1 MNYINGGVDPAPG
14 SVTLDKGLA
23 GYDCAKFKA
32 YNYPTYRKANDESAN
47 YPVLRLAEVYLNYAE
62 ACYER
67 YGKVT
72 DTQLDGIN
80 ELRARAGVAALTNKL
95 VEDNGL
101 DMLEEIRRERAIE
114 LYMEGARFD
123 DLKRWGIAENALNT
137 SRCGMVV
144 GGDGYETEF
153 KSADGT
159 STNRYAKNSFV
170 WGEEKVQT
178 GDGVL
183 NCVVI
188 SSAANHSFM
197 KKHYLWPIPQKQ
209 IDLNP
214 SLKQNPGY

>member
-1 MNYINGGVDPAPG
+1 
-14 SVTLDKGLA
+14 
-23 GYDCAKFKA
+23 
-32 YNYPTYRKANDESAN
+32 
-47 YPVLRLAEVYLNYAE
+47 
-62 ACYER
+62 
-67 YGKVT
+67 
-72 DTQLDGIN
+72 
-80 ELRARAGVAALTNKL
+80 
-95 VEDNGL
+95 
-101 DMLEEIRRERAIE
+101 MLEEIRRERAIE

-159 STNRYAKNSFV
+159 PTNRYAKNSFV

-214 SLKQNPGY
+214 SLEQNPGY

>member
-1 MNYINGGVDPAPG
+1 MTCSFASDGKPIDKSDLFQGYHKTGDEFKNRDYRLMNYINGGVDPAPG

-101 DMLEEIRRERAIE
+101 DMLEESVANVPSNFIWRAP
-114 LYMEGARFD
+114 
-123 DLKRWGIAENALNT
+123 
-137 SRCGMVV
+137 V
-144 GGDGYETEF
+144 
-153 KSADGT
+153 
-159 STNRYAKNSFV
+159 ST
-170 WGEEKVQT
+170 
-178 GDGVL
+178 
-183 NCVVI
+183 I
-188 SSAANHSFM
+188 
-197 KKHYLWPIPQKQ
+197 
-209 IDLNP
+209 
-214 SLKQNPGY
+214 